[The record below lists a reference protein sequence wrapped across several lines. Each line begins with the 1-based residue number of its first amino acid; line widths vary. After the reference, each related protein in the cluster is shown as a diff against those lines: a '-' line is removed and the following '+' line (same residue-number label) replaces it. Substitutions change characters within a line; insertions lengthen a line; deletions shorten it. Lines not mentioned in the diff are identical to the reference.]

1 LKFKDDLLLRYI
13 TVAPLALA
21 FERYLECKIYINLPL
36 EHPILDLGCGEG
48 LFANILF
55 AEKIDIGID
64 PNPRELERARQL
76 DSYEELIQC
85 YGDKIPK
92 STGAYNTIFSNS
104 VLEHIPDLS
113 PVLEEVRRLLSDDG
127 TFYFTVPSDKFDHF
141 SVLNI
146 LLSSLELES
155 MASAFRKSYDLF
167 WRHYHFYPLAK
178 WEELIQAHGF
188 EISQSFEYDPQPICT
203 LNDFLAPFGLISYVI
218 KKFTNRWILFPSL
231 RKIIVKPFIGRFMK
245 LLENSQKTQK
255 GGLVFI
261 AAKKVKQ

>member
-1 LKFKDDLLLRYI
+1 LKFNNDFLQRYI
-13 TVAPLALA
+13 TVVPLALA

-48 LFANILF
+48 LFAKILF
-55 AEKIDIGID
+55 AEKIDVGID

-76 DSYEELIQC
+76 DSYTELVQC

-92 STGAYNTIFSNS
+92 SASSYNTIFSNS

-113 PVLEEVRRLLSDDG
+113 PVLEEVNRLLSDEG
-127 TFYFTVPSDKFDHF
+127 NFYFTVPSDKFDHF
-141 SVLNI
+141 SVMNI
-146 LLSSLELES
+146 ILSSLGLES
-155 MASAFRKSYDLF
+155 MASAFRKSYNRF
-167 WRHYHFYPLAK
+167 WRHYHYYSLAK

-188 EISQSFEYDPQPICT
+188 EISQSFEYDPQPVCT
-203 LNDFLAPFGLISYVI
+203 LNDFLAPFGFVPYII

-231 RKIIVKPFIGRFMK
+231 RKIILRPFLDSFLKILG
-245 LLENSQKTQK
+245 NGHKTQN

-261 AAKKVKQ
+261 AAKKVGK